1 MLVVLITQDYK
12 VGVLHLLLMMSCHWV
27 LAIVRKAKVSFL
39 LVCVVHGPNL

>member
-1 MLVVLITQDYK
+1 MLVVITQDYK
-12 VGVLHLLLMMSCHWV
+12 VGVVHLLLIMRCHWV